1 VTHVSGSTAAVPSEA
16 FGEDRARGV
25 EEAFDAAA
33 DGAGGL
39 REWTVAIG
47 GLPIRLRAAG
57 DQVLERLGRAFAHLE
72 LDQAAIPSLTV
83 NLWDSA
89 STRTD
94 DPPLP
99 HVEGPQAPGSFHYY
113 SDDRIRA
120 CFQPGTNVYMR
131 TREQARTLMTRAL
144 SVYDAS
150 ARTAW
155 YWVDDIGRLP
165 WWEEAT
171 PLRFILDWWL
181 RDHGI
186 FQLHSGAVGTSAG
199 GVLLV
204 GKSGSGKSTS
214 TLACLGSELLY
225 VGDDYVAVGL
235 GEEPYVHSLYA
246 SGKLEPDHLL
256 RLPHLEPFVSNPEH
270 LELEKAVIYANES
283 FPNSMS
289 KGLPLR
295 AIVAPRIVP
304 GSTKAKATR
313 VSPAVGLAA
322 LAPSTVFQLHTRGQE
337 VLSATTEMARS
348 VPSYML
354 EIGSDIGSI
363 PVAVAEVVESLAA
376 ES

>member
-1 VTHVSGSTAAVPSEA
+1 
-16 FGEDRARGV
+16 
-25 EEAFDAAA
+25 
-33 DGAGGL
+33 
-39 REWTVAIG
+39 
-47 GLPIRLRAAG
+47 
-57 DQVLERLGRAFAHLE
+57 
-72 LDQAAIPSLTV
+72 
-83 NLWDSA
+83 
-89 STRTD
+89 
-94 DPPLP
+94 
-99 HVEGPQAPGSFHYY
+99 
-113 SDDRIRA
+113 
-120 CFQPGTNVYMR
+120 
-131 TREQARTLMTRAL
+131 
-144 SVYDAS
+144 
-150 ARTAW
+150 
-155 YWVDDIGRLP
+155 
-165 WWEEAT
+165 
-171 PLRFILDWWL
+171 
-181 RDHGI
+181 
-186 FQLHSGAVGTSAG
+186 
-199 GVLLV
+199 VLLV